1 MPQIAKGGKFIFGWS
16 IIKNDYTIQLPTLAV
31 EEYKITSDKK
41 VYIMS
46 GSEHTG
52 GFCVSRKGI
61 LCCSKMKSVLTDN
74 PLLNNYKTKEGAFI
88 KYKGR
93 LYCWLSV
100 SDNGTLLFTDEILK
114 SLSLEIG
121 NKLLSIRGSDL
132 AFAMGVKGRVVE
144 YAANCEEE
152 IDFF

>member
-1 MPQIAKGGKFIFGWS
+1 MPQIAKGGKFVFGWS
-16 IIKNDYTIQLPTLAV
+16 IIQDNYTIQLPALAV
-31 EEYKITSDKK
+31 EEYKIVSEKK

-46 GSEHTG
+46 GSKHTG

-61 LCCSKMKSVLTDN
+61 LCCSKMKNVLVDN
-74 PLLNNYKTKEGAFI
+74 PLLNNYQTKEGEFI

-114 SLSLEIG
+114 SLSLKIG
-121 NKLLSIRGSDL
+121 DKLLSIRGSDL
-132 AFAMGVKGRVVE
+132 AFVMGVKGRLIE
-144 YAANCEEE
+144 HATNCEKE
-152 IDFF
+152 IDIF